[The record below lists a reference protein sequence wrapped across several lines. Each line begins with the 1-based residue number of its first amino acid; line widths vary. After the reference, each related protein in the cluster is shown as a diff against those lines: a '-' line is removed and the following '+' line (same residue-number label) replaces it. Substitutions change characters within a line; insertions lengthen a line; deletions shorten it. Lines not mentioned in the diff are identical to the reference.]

1 MTDADGADGADVPAP
16 DAATDGGADVSA
28 ADLSYPSESWAGFF
42 RNHFGPSMLWALI
55 GIGGS
60 HIVLAPT
67 IGGTYGLF
75 AVWIFGL
82 IYVAKYGGWE
92 LGIRYNYGVGGNPI
106 EAYRDLPGPKNW
118 ALWATVLVFT
128 VAYTGITAAVG
139 ASTTALAL
147 TVLPL
152 SFIQAY
158 ALLIGV
164 AAALVLVAG
173 YSVLEKVLAVFT
185 VSLGALLIVGAVAGP
200 PSAEVAASTAVAV
213 PDLTGPLFVGLF
225 AAAAGFA
232 PTGFSTSILIGSWSM
247 AKGEGASELRE
258 RGLDPTDERYHDY
271 VRAWI
276 RTGRRDFNI
285 GYAFSFVLIASM
297 ILLATNV
304 LYPDPPTDANLA
316 VALGNIL
323 RESFGPWSFW
333 AVIAGGFAALYS
345 TVITLLDGG
354 SRATSDILPLALE
367 DADVDVNVNAELVR
381 RVVVLGMAAGSVL
394 PVVIIG
400 DLPVTLVVWIAAI
413 LAVTEVFFYPA
424 NWFVVERNLPEA
436 FRPSRTWKAY
446 YVVTI
451 LLVIGFGV
459 MGALETFGV
468 IGA

>member
-1 MTDADGADGADVPAP
+1 
-16 DAATDGGADVSA
+16 
-28 ADLSYPSESWAGFF
+28 
-42 RNHFGPSMLWALI
+42 
-55 GIGGS
+55 
-60 HIVLAPT
+60 
-67 IGGTYGLF
+67 
-75 AVWIFGL
+75 
-82 IYVAKYGGWE
+82 
-92 LGIRYNYGVGGNPI
+92 
-106 EAYRDLPGPKNW
+106 
-118 ALWATVLVFT
+118 
-128 VAYTGITAAVG
+128 
-139 ASTTALAL
+139 
-147 TVLPL
+147 
-152 SFIQAY
+152 
-158 ALLIGV
+158 
-164 AAALVLVAG
+164 
-173 YSVLEKVLAVFT
+173 VLAVFT
-185 VSLGALLIVGAVAGP
+185 VTLGALLIVGAVVGP

-213 PDLTGPLFVGLF
+213 PDLTGALFVGLF

-316 VALGNIL
+316 VALGNVL

-354 SRATSDILPLALE
+354 SRATSDILPLALA
-367 DADVDVNVNAELVR
+367 DADVDVNAELVR
-381 RVVVLGMAAGSVL
+381 RVVVVGMAAGSVL

-424 NWFVVERNLPEA
+424 NWFVVERNLPEP

-446 YVVTI
+446 YVVTV